1 MTKHLFDE
9 RPIPLRPDAAAL
21 RERNVR
27 AITRAC
33 IATARGKASQRGL
46 AASEIVRRTWPNDE
60 TARLITRAASEPP
73 ATISGIA
80 ALARII
86 LPDFVA
92 AMAPVSAAAALVDAG
107 LQFTFDSAAYISV
120 PSFAAIPT
128 GVAYCGEAQPI
139 PVQQFQTATPPPLTP
154 KKLASIVVLTEE
166 LLEASNAEAMVRD
179 VLLRSVG
186 LAVDRYLF
194 SNAAATVNQPSGLLN
209 GVASTPPS
217 GLQGIEGMVVDM
229 SKLAGAVA
237 NVGGRIG
244 FIMSPSRAVNIH
256 LRSGYPLS
264 EYRQVD
270 VLASAAI
277 PDNEIVC
284 VAANG
289 FVSAM
294 DALPEIRASRD
305 ATIHMETQ
313 PAPIASPGSP
323 AIVAAPTRGLFQT
336 RSIGLQLRFPLDWA
350 LRSPTAVAWMTGVSW

>member
-1 MTKHLFDE
+1 
-9 RPIPLRPDAAAL
+9 
-21 RERNVR
+21 VR
-27 AITRAC
+27 SLVRAC
-33 IATARGKASQRGL
+33 IATARGKSSQKSL
-46 AASEIVRRTWPNDE
+46 AVSEIVRRTWPNDE
-60 TARLITRAASEPP
+60 TARLITRASSEPP

-80 ALARII
+80 ALARIV

-92 AMAPVSAAAALVDAG
+92 AMTPYSAAAALIDAG
-107 LQFTFDSAAYISV
+107 LQFTFDTAAYISV

-139 PVQQFQTATPPPLTP
+139 PVQQYQESAPPPLTP
-154 KKLASIVVLTEE
+154 KKLASIVVLSEE
-166 LLEASNAEAMVRD
+166 LINSSNAETLVQD

-186 LAVDRYLF
+186 LAVDGYLF
-194 SNAAATVNQPSGLLN
+194 SNAAATANQPPGLLN

-217 GLQGIEGMVVDM
+217 GLQGIEGMVADM

-237 NVGGRIG
+237 NVGGRIA

-270 VLASAAI
+270 VLMSAAI

-284 VAANG
+284 VAVVG
-289 FVSAM
+289 FVTAM
-294 DALPEIRASRD
+294 DAVPEIRASRD

-323 AIVAAPTRGLFQT
+323 ASVAAPTRGLFQT
-336 RSIGLQLRFPLDWA
+336 RSVGLLLRFPLDWA
-350 LRSPTAVAWMTGVSW
+350 LRSPNAVAWMTGCAW